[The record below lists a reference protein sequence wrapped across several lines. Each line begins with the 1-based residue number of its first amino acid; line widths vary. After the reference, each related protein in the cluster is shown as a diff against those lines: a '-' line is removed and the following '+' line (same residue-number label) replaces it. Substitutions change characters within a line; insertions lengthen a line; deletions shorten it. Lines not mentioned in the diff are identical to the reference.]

1 MGVRIRWNVIH
12 RGSVWCSFR
21 RPAHNSPRSLP
32 HATPMNR
39 LLLLPSLSA
48 SIGRTFPNKSVHVW
62 SRNICHTGRERKWQI
77 DRYKLFWID
86 GCESHGNIR
95 VQLSHLLL
103 MECCDKSLHR
113 YSLNSFIES
122 SSNAFPSWLST
133 SFNHFTVESV
143 AVFFAGKIFLP
154 ASHFKI
160 VLWKA
165 LMAVYE
171 ILNKWVQRPNK
182 NVPTLTHYLGFA
194 IVFFKKF
201 FFPISNILYVW
212 I

>member
-86 GCESHGNIR
+86 GSESHGNIR

-113 YSLNSFIES
+113 YLLNSFIES

-143 AVFFAGKIFLP
+143 AVFLQARYF
-154 ASHFKI
+154 
-160 VLWKA
+160 
-165 LMAVYE
+165 Y
-171 ILNKWVQRPNK
+171 QQ
-182 NVPTLTHYLGFA
+182 A
-194 IVFFKKF
+194 ISK
-201 FFPISNILYVW
+201 
-212 I
+212 